1 MCPSMCSSLLPKILI
16 LGVESLII
24 IIGNIATVIVFWK
37 RRSELKQ
44 TCLFL
49 INLTVADLMVG
60 VGIIED
66 VVNEIWKLASTRCT
80 TSWEKYVVLNEIFG
94 CASISFL
101 ALISLERLY
110 AIMCPF
116 RIRITSRGKYICSI
130 VVMWLM
136 PGPFVVAQ
144 LLMPFHDVVNWVV
157 TVYVFVCLITITCAY
172 SAIWFFC
179 KKRDPRLPPNRHER
193 NKELAKTLFIVTL
206 LSLITWLPFTVI
218 NTITATF
225 NMSYVS
231 VPVLTDVARF
241 LRLANSLINPIVYC
255 FRMSLFRRTSREMFL
270 KKMTTG
276 LHVSV
281 RQTSSE
287 TAAPVLLSISYLSVV
302 TKTNNILSG

>member
-1 MCPSMCSSLLPKILI
+1 MCPSMYSSSLPKILI

-24 IIGNIATVIVFWK
+24 IIANIVTVIVFWK
-37 RRSELKQ
+37 RRSKLKQ

-66 VVNEIWKLASTRCT
+66 VVNEIWKLASTSCT

-94 CASISFL
+94 GASISFL

-110 AIMCPF
+110 AIMWPF
-116 RIRITSRGKYICSI
+116 RIRTTSRGKYICSI
-130 VVMWLM
+130 VVVWLM
-136 PGPFVVAQ
+136 PALLVVAE
-144 LLMPFHDVVNWVV
+144 LSIPFHDVVNWVG
-157 TVYVFVCLITITCAY
+157 TVYVFVCLITITGAY
-172 SAIWFFC
+172 SVIWFFC
-179 KKRDPRLPPNRHER
+179 KKSDPRLPPNRHER

-218 NTITATF
+218 NTITVTF
-225 NMSYVS
+225 NMHDVS
-231 VPVLTDVARF
+231 VPFLTDVVRF

-255 FRMSLFRRTSREMFL
+255 FRMSLFRKTLREMFL

-276 LHVSV
+276 LRVSV

-287 TAAPVLLSISYLSVV
+287 TTAPVLLSISYLNVV
-302 TKTNNILSG
+302 TKTNDIL